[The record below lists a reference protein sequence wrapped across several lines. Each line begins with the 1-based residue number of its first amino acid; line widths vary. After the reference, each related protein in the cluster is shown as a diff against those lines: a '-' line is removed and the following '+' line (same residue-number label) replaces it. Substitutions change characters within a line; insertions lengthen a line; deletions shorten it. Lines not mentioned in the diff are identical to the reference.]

1 MHREIFG
8 SGSGLRGGG
17 GGGCPR
23 SVGIRMKSSSILMA
37 CIAFAVVATS
47 MLTGLASGG
56 KVYAQD
62 GGAALATK
70 SLQEENSRLIAA
82 IERLNQRIDAL
93 ESKLT
98 RAAAAG
104 QSNQSTP
111 PPAGQN
117 AGGPNVAVSANPNP
131 GKIHGLSVDPDG
143 VSYEGGTWLHHPQT
157 GQVVFAEN
165 IFQRRQGGGG
175 SLVIELIRK
184 NGKPVPLPSVTYGD
198 LSVAQPP
205 GNGGGGGGGGGG
217 GRGNGG
223 GGGGGGRGPRA
234 LIEFPGDDGSGE

>member
-8 SGSGLRGGG
+8 IGSGLRGGG

-23 SVGIRMKSSSILMA
+23 SVGVGGAGSRLKSSIPLA
-37 CIAFAVVATS
+37 GLAFVMVTTS

-56 KVYAQD
+56 KAVAQD

-70 SLQEENSRLIAA
+70 NLQEENSRLIAA

-98 RAAAAG
+98 RAA
-104 QSNQSTP
+104 QSTSSP
-111 PPAGQN
+111 

-131 GKIHGLSVDPDG
+131 GKIHGLAVDPDG
-143 VSYEGGTWLHHPQT
+143 VNYEGGTWLHHPQT

-198 LSVAQPP
+198 LTVAQPP
-205 GNGGGGGGGGGG
+205 GNGGGGGGSRG

-223 GGGGGGRGPRA
+223 GGGGSGRGPRA